1 LIGEI
6 QMENKAIQDKWPE
19 LGTYC
24 WGCGRNNEH
33 GLQIKSYWEGD
44 ECVCTWKP
52 KKHHCAYPGRGCG
65 GIISAILDCHCL
77 NTANSAAFRAEG
89 RELDTEPLIAFATGT
104 ITVKFLRSAP
114 LNKPWVFRARIK
126 EVKERKTI
134 VSCTLFVKEKER
146 ATGEIIA
153 VRLTK

>member
-1 LIGEI
+1 
-6 QMENKAIQDKWPE
+6 MENKAIQDKWPE
-19 LGTYC
+19 IGTYC

-52 KKHHCAYPGRGCG
+52 KRYHCAYPGRGCG
-65 GIISAILDCHCL
+65 GIIASILDCHCL
-77 NTANSAAFRAEG
+77 NTAGSAAYRAEG
-89 RELDTEPLIAFATGT
+89 REEGTGDPIAYATGSLF
-104 ITVKFLRSAP
+104 VKFLKPTP

-126 EVKERKTI
+126 KIEERKTT
-134 VSCTLFVKEKER
+134 VSCSLFVKEIEY

-153 VRLTK
+153 IKIKMKF